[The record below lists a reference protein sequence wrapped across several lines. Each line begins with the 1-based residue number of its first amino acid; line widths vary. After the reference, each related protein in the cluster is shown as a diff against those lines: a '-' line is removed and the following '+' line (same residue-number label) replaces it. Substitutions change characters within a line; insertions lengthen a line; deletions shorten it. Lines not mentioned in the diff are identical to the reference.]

1 MSWKFTSG
9 GATTGDVRGPVP
21 PPGWRLS
28 HPVRGRIMGAVARE
42 SSHLACALITL
53 LVLGIGALIAWFR
66 D

>member
-1 MSWKFTSG
+1 
-9 GATTGDVRGPVP
+9 
-21 PPGWRLS
+21 
-28 HPVRGRIMGAVARE
+28 MGAVARE